1 MRILAP
7 SHGLK
12 AILPVTSQSTSQR
25 RAVAPKASAKKA
37 NATTTAAADDDDKDG
52 NVASNAMS
60 LAQRH
65 ALAAAT
71 LAASVIMVGR
81 SVRKRSSCAR

>member
-37 NATTTAAADDDDKDG
+37 NATTTAAADDDKDG

-60 LAQRH
+60 LTQRH